1 MLPKAHGV
9 ADSLLVRGVRG
20 AASSF
25 KHSPRRSARTG
36 QVRPPPPRH
45 TLQRTGV
52 PHTPPPFENKGQSTK
67 KNDGNN
73 TCCSDKLIVQTR
85 PRKRQAVTLPLCM
98 LHAWLPGCLNNQT
111 CGKKRQG
118 SNQHPKIAGELHT
131 RCGSR
136 PHSHRSSTHLATSIR
151 TTG

>member
-52 PHTPPPFENKGQSTK
+52 PHTPPPPLRTRVKALK
-67 KNDGNN
+67 KTTETTPVALTNSLFKHDLGR
-73 TCCSDKLIVQTR
+73 DKQ
-85 PRKRQAVTLPLCM
+85 
-98 LHAWLPGCLNNQT
+98 
-111 CGKKRQG
+111 
-118 SNQHPKIAGELHT
+118 
-131 RCGSR
+131 
-136 PHSHRSSTHLATSIR
+136 
-151 TTG
+151 